1 MAFIII
7 YLICVSFGMCVA
19 YGAVIFLLTHFF
31 GKPMHMFVKEN
42 VRSLFYIA
50 GASLVI
56 NTISF
61 LIKDPDFSNRIL
73 HMMGGGFMG
82 FFVCVRAVKDST
94 LSISRFQFLT
104 LSMLLVTA
112 MGVGNEIL
120 EFFLQNYFYLISSQ
134 NPFDTWL
141 DLISNTLG
149 IITGA
154 LVFTPFLNLK
164 RKN

>member
-7 YLICVSFGMCVA
+7 YLICVSFGLCVA

-31 GKPMHMFVKEN
+31 GKPMHMFGKEN

-82 FFVCVRAVKDST
+82 FLFVYER
-94 LSISRFQFLT
+94 
-104 LSMLLVTA
+104 
-112 MGVGNEIL
+112 
-120 EFFLQNYFYLISSQ
+120 
-134 NPFDTWL
+134 
-141 DLISNTLG
+141 
-149 IITGA
+149 
-154 LVFTPFLNLK
+154 
-164 RKN
+164 